1 MIATKV
7 AETCHVPSFKVPFH
21 GSSQKSQDPIE
32 AVIQSKLSNCPK
44 LKMRAATADALLL
57 QQLTCCTPLIIQF
70 GGLFSHRAAPI
81 YGNPYMRRL
90 RHLNTERLAARPVWV
105 DTASLLQRARSAPAR
120 SASESASALM
130 PLDEGRDAVS
140 REAADLAEQWRRAPP
155 VSQRFGKQ
163 AIVQNLLTRQRQ
175 RAASSLAVAAASRKR
190 SRTHDDS

>member
-1 MIATKV
+1 M
-7 AETCHVPSFKVPFH
+7 CHRLKYHFMVPH
-21 GSSQKSQDPIE
+21 KSRRIQSKLEP
-32 AVIQSKLSNCPK
+32 VIQSKLSNCPK

-70 GGLFSHRAAPI
+70 GVLFSHRAAPI

-120 SASESASALM
+120 SASESASALT

-140 REAADLAEQWRRAPP
+140 REAANLAEQWRRAPP
-155 VSQRFGKQ
+155 GFGKQ
-163 AIVQNLLTRQRQ
+163 AVVQNLLTRQRQ
-175 RAASSLAVAAASRKR
+175 RAASSLAVATASRKR
-190 SRTHDDS
+190 SRTHDDP